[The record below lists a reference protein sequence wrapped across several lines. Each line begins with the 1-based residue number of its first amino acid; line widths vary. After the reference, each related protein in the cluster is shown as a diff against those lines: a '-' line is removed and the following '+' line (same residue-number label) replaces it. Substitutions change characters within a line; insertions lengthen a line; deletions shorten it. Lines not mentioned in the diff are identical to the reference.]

1 MIISTTNSL
10 VILDML
16 RCPDIKKRAFSYNIE
31 NNLYNCLNVGMTISV
46 IAYKCSCVVKTKNA
60 FINQVP
66 DNFPSL
72 FN

>member
-1 MIISTTNSL
+1 MIINTTNSS

-16 RCPDIKKRAFSYNIE
+16 RWPKKRAFFYNIE
-31 NNLYNCLNVGMTISV
+31 NNLYNCLNVGVTISFTV
-46 IAYKCSCVVKTKNA
+46 YKISCVIKIKNA